1 MSDEKFVPI
10 EYPEAPLP
18 PGGPVEPGSPKPLCY
33 HPVGVIVKI
42 ALKISVFVLAALVLA
57 GAGPVLAQA
66 DDASPE
72 ALARR
77 IQARYDTVRDFSAR
91 FEQRYTGGALR
102 RQAVE
107 RGTVLVKKPGRMRW
121 DYLEPE
127 KKAFVADGRR
137 LYMHV
142 PADKQVIVSALPAE
156 DQASTPILFLAGK
169 GNLARDFTVSS
180 TSIAGAPEGTL
191 ALRLT
196 PRRRERDYEWLA
208 LAVDRTTLAIRM
220 LVAGDSQ
227 GGTSSFTFSEMRE
240 NVGLRDAQFAFT
252 IPRGTDVITQD

>member
-1 MSDEKFVPI
+1 MR
-10 EYPEAPLP
+10 
-18 PGGPVEPGSPKPLCY
+18 LCY
-33 HPVGVIVKI
+33 HRGGRIVQI
-42 ALKISVFVLAALVLA
+42 ALKSCAFLVAALLLA
-57 GAGPVLAQA
+57 TVASRAAAQPRT
-66 DDASPE
+66 ASPE
-72 ALARR
+72 ELASR

-91 FEQRYTGGALR
+91 FEQRYTGGTLR
-102 RQAVE
+102 RQTVE

-142 PADKQVIVSALPAE
+142 PADKQVIVRTIPPD
-156 DQASTPILFLAGK
+156 DQASTPILFLAGR
-169 GNLARDFTVSS
+169 GNLVRDFAVADTTV
-180 TSIAGAPEGTL
+180 AGAPADTV

-196 PRRRERDYEWLA
+196 PRRREGDYDWLT
-208 LAVDRTTLAIRM
+208 LVVDRSTLAIRM

-227 GGTSSFTFSEMRE
+227 GGTSSFVFTDLRE
-240 NVGLRDAQFAFT
+240 NVGLRDGQFTFT

>member
-1 MSDEKFVPI
+1 MKNALKTCILLVVGLLLAAGGRPGAAQSDE
-10 EYPEAPLP
+10 
-18 PGGPVEPGSPKPLCY
+18 
-33 HPVGVIVKI
+33 
-42 ALKISVFVLAALVLA
+42 
-57 GAGPVLAQA
+57 
-66 DDASPE
+66 ASPE

-121 DYLEPE
+121 DYVEPE

-142 PADKQVIVSALPAE
+142 PADKQVIVSVIPPD

-169 GNLARDFTVSS
+169 GSLVRDFTVAG
-180 TSIAGAPEGTL
+180 TTLAGAPEHTV
-191 ALRLT
+191 AIRLT

-208 LAVDRTTLAIRM
+208 LAVDRTSLAIRM

-227 GGTSSFTFSEMRE
+227 GGTSSFSFSDLRE
-240 NVGLRDAQFAFT
+240 NVGLKDGQFAFT

>member
-1 MSDEKFVPI
+1 M
-10 EYPEAPLP
+10 
-18 PGGPVEPGSPKPLCY
+18 PLCY
-33 HPVGVIVKI
+33 HPGGGIVKI
-42 ALKISVFVLAALVLA
+42 ALKIGAFLAAGLALAVATSRA
-57 GAGPVLAQA
+57 GAQPAA
-66 DDASPE
+66 PSPE
-72 ALARR
+72 ELARR

-91 FEQRYTGGALR
+91 FEQRYTGGTLR

-121 DYLEPE
+121 DYVEPE

-142 PADKQVIVSALPAE
+142 PADKQVIVSSIPPE

-169 GNLARDFTVSS
+169 GNLVRDFSVAATTVPD
-180 TSIAGAPEGTL
+180 APADTL

-196 PRRRERDYEWLA
+196 PRRRERDYDWLT
-208 LAVDRTTLAIRM
+208 LVVDRSSLAIRM

-227 GGTSSFTFSEMRE
+227 GGTSSFVFTDLRE
-240 NVGLRDAQFAFT
+240 NVGLRDGQFTFT